1 MAPAAHAAVL
11 ADFGSTFTKVSLVEL
26 ETGRLLARAQAPTSV
41 TTDVLNGYRTA
52 LDRALAEAGPSVV
65 VGPRLAASSAAG
77 GLRVAAIGLVEDLT
91 AAAARQAA
99 LNAGARIELLLHG
112 RLDATS
118 QESLRR
124 VAPEVVLVSGG
135 TDGGQERIVL
145 DNAEVLAAAEV
156 EAHFVVACNERVGER
171 VAAVLARTGSRVD
184 VVANVMPRIGTL
196 EVEPARKA
204 ISEAFVNHV
213 IKGKGLS
220 TSDEFASQVV
230 MPTPEAVLRATHL
243 YAIGAPELDGA
254 GDVLV
259 VDVGGATTDVHSS
272 SQQSD
277 PGPGVRGPLLPVT
290 PIRRTVQGDL
300 GLRSNAP
307 SVLANDRGWQLA
319 RLAELSIDVAAAEYA
334 VARRAES
341 PELVASTRED
351 WDVDRTL
358 AIGCIHQALRRH
370 CGRLTI
376 SQRPNQPARIS
387 ANGPDLRAVPIVIGT
402 GGILVRSPDAV
413 GILQEALDRCDD
425 RSLTPRTP
433 RLAIDTDYLLAAA
446 GLLAEV
452 DPRAAYRLMRARI
465 HSETAGH
472 GSDTRIV

>member
-1 MAPAAHAAVL
+1 MTTGPAAHAAVL

-41 TTDVLNGYRTA
+41 ATDVLDGYRAA
-52 LDRALAEAGPSVV
+52 LDLTLAEAGPSVV
-65 VGPRLAASSAAG
+65 LGPRLAASSAAG

-124 VAPEVVLVSGG
+124 VAPEVTLVSGG

-156 EAHFVVACNERVGER
+156 ETHFVVACNERIAER
-171 VAAVLARTGSRVD
+171 VAAVLAATGSRVD

-196 EVEPARKA
+196 DVEPARTA
-204 ISEAFVNHV
+204 ISDAFVNHV

-243 YAIGAPELDGA
+243 YAIGAPGLGGA

-272 SQQSD
+272 SQHSD

-307 SVLANDRGWQLA
+307 SVLA
-319 RLAELSIDVAAAEYA
+319 
-334 VARRAES
+334 RR
-341 PELVASTRED
+341 PRM
-351 WDVDRTL
+351 
-358 AIGCIHQALRRH
+358 
-370 CGRLTI
+370 
-376 SQRPNQPARIS
+376 
-387 ANGPDLRAVPIVIGT
+387 
-402 GGILVRSPDAV
+402 AV
-413 GILQEALDRCDD
+413 G
-425 RSLTPRTP
+425 SVGGT
-433 RLAIDTDYLLAAA
+433 
-446 GLLAEV
+446 V
-452 DPRAAYRLMRARI
+452 D
-465 HSETAGH
+465 
-472 GSDTRIV
+472 